1 MAGVNGLALSAV
13 AAGSLFLYAA
23 VKGKTVLGS
32 VQAMVK
38 GQPPSTAPAAAA
50 ASLSGSYGSSPSVD
64 SLATGG
70 SAVTDHTV
78 PAGYGSAQQ
87 ALQSAAKAYGWDTG
101 TQWQALQSLELGEGG
116 FNPQAVNSDSG
127 AYGLAQA
134 LGHGDANTAGTA
146 ANEYGGFGLTDA
158 QARAANSGDAGA
170 QALWMA
176 NYIAATYG
184 DPASAY
190 KAWLSR
196 NPHWY

>member
-23 VKGKTVLGS
+23 VQGKTVLGS
-32 VQAMVK
+32 VQALIK
-38 GQPPSTAPAAAA
+38 GKPPGSAPAAAQ
-50 ASLSGSYGSSPSVD
+50 ASLSGSYGTSPNVD

-78 PAGYGSAQQ
+78 PGGSAQQ
-87 ALQSAAKAYGWDTG
+87 ALRSAAKAYGWDTG
-101 TQWQALQSLELGEGG
+101 SQWQALQSVEMAEAG
-116 FNPQAVNSDSG
+116 FNPDAVNPTSG

-134 LGHGDANTAGTA
+134 LGHGDASTAGTA

-170 QALWMA
+170 QALWMV

-184 DPASAY
+184 TPAA
-190 KAWLSR
+190 AWQHEQTQ
-196 NPHWY
+196 HWY

>member
-32 VQAMVK
+32 VQALIK
-38 GQPPSTAPAAAA
+38 GRPPGSAPAAAP
-50 ASLSGSYGSSPSVD
+50 ASLSGSYGSSASAD
-64 SLATGG
+64 SQATGG

-78 PAGYGSAQQ
+78 PGGSAQQ
-87 ALQSAAKAYGWDTG
+87 ALQSAAAAYGWGSG
-101 TQWQALQSLELGEGG
+101 TQWQALQHVEMAEAG
-116 FNPQAVNSDSG
+116 FNPNAVNAGSG

-134 LGHGDANTAGTA
+134 LGHGNGAATQGTA

-158 QARAANSGDAGA
+158 QAKAANSGDAGA
-170 QALWMA
+170 QALWMV

-184 DPASAY
+184 TPAA
-190 KAWLSR
+190 AWQ
-196 NPHWY
+196 HEQKHQWY